1 MTVNTCLD
9 ISSQDI
15 KRKSS
20 SSTFATIMFGALLTA
35 VSVPAATD
43 IEKNTF
49 FSMPRLES
57 TIIEAKQTAV
67 IPHKSIRDRY
77 RRIAK
82 SQWFKD
88 AYENHSIGEMM
99 AIEE

>member
-43 IEKNTF
+43 IEKITF
-49 FSMPRLES
+49 FLCP
-57 TIIEAKQTAV
+57 A
-67 IPHKSIRDRY
+67 
-77 RRIAK
+77 
-82 SQWFKD
+82 
-88 AYENHSIGEMM
+88 
-99 AIEE
+99 